1 MQNNFTYVL
10 IISHNWIY
18 SVFKST
24 KAEKTLIKCGCS
36 SVVERLLCMCEVL
49 GSIPSISKHC
59 SMTFM
64 QNNFTYVLIIS
75 HNWIYSV
82 SKSTKA
88 EKTLIKWGCSSVVE
102 RLLFMYEVQGSIP
115 SISKKCAMIFMRN
128 DFTFFLIIYHNCI
141 CGICKSTET
150 ERYFFNRGCSSVVE
164 RLLFMYEV
172 LGTIPSISKHCS
184 MTFMQNYFPQLDL

>member
-1 MQNNFTYVL
+1 MEFVNLQKQKGLF
-10 IISHNWIY
+10 
-18 SVFKST
+18 FKR
-24 KAEKTLIKCGCS
+24 GCS
-36 SVVERLLCMCEVL
+36 SVVERMLSMYEVL

-82 SKSTKA
+82 FKSTKA

-102 RLLFMYEVQGSIP
+102 RMLCMYEVLGSIP
-115 SISKKCAMIFMRN
+115 SISNKCVMIFMRN
-128 DFTFFLIIYHNCI
+128 DFTFFLIIYHNWI

-150 ERYFFNRGCSSVVE
+150 ERTFFFFKGDVA
-164 RLLFMYEV
+164 
-172 LGTIPSISKHCS
+172 
-184 MTFMQNYFPQLDL
+184 QW

>member
-1 MQNNFTYVL
+1 MVERMLRMYEVLGCISKHCSMTFMQNNFTYVL

-24 KAEKTLIKCGCS
+24 KAEKTLIKWGCS
-36 SVVERLLCMCEVL
+36 SVVERLLCMYEVL
-49 GSIPSISKHC
+49 GCISKHC

-82 SKSTKA
+82 FKSTKA

-102 RLLFMYEVQGSIP
+102 RMLCMYEVLGSIP
-115 SISKKCAMIFMRN
+115 SISKKCAMIFMQN
-128 DFTFFLIIYHNCI
+128 DFTFFLIIYHNWI

-150 ERYFFNRGCSSVVE
+150 ERTFFFKGDVA
-164 RLLFMYEV
+164 
-172 LGTIPSISKHCS
+172 
-184 MTFMQNYFPQLDL
+184 QW